1 MVLSSQRHHA
11 SVEFHVRRMRQGM
24 PPLFPELL
32 IGTVNDR
39 QEGLFAHVSFPTLAA
54 PVRPREGV
62 GLGKLRRSASEGDPD
77 SSTPP
82 QPCAAL
88 PNLHGILLSSERV

>member
-1 MVLSSQRHHA
+1 MGKEYRKVRDPKTGRQRRAHRVIAEEVLGRPLLPGEVVHHRDGDHRNNCPDNLVVLSSQRHHA

-39 QEGLFAHVSFPTLAA
+39 QEGLFAHVF
-54 PVRPREGV
+54 
-62 GLGKLRRSASEGDPD
+62 
-77 SSTPP
+77 
-82 QPCAAL
+82 
-88 PNLHGILLSSERV
+88 